1 MPTQLI
7 IAQSEPSM
15 VAEFGGLAVSGLTLL
30 GSLFLF
36 VVGVAIFAAI
46 VMFIIDVT
54 QTRSAIRRNYPV
66 IGRFR
71 TLFTH
76 LGEFFRQYF
85 FALDREEM
93 PFNRAERQWVDHVC
107 EDGSDVVPF
116 GSTKVLA
123 AGTPIFANGLFP
135 ALDDDIPPKP
145 DFVIGPVSYT
155 HLTLPTIY
163 SV

>member
-1 MPTQLI
+1 MPTRLI

-15 VAEFGGLAVSGLTLL
+15 VTEIGGLALSGLSLL

-36 VVGVAIFAAI
+36 VVGMLFVAAI
-46 VMFIIDVT
+46 IMFIIDVT

-71 TLFTH
+71 TLFSH

-116 GSTKVLA
+116 GSTKVLTWA
-123 AGTPIFANGLFP
+123 LPCAGR
-135 ALDDDIPPKP
+135 
-145 DFVIGPVSYT
+145 
-155 HLTLPTIY
+155 
-163 SV
+163 